1 MGNEFE
7 EVINQMGNLVSSLEA
22 FSEKESKG
30 IQEDSLRK
38 EFVKQQKA
46 SNKLAFDLGKLKS
59 SFEEKVSSF
68 AVEGEGEST
77 EINSAARFASV
88 NKVLGIYK
96 DINGDRV

>member
-7 EVINQMGNLVSSLEA
+7 EVINQMGNLVSSLES
-22 FSEKESKG
+22 FSEKDSKS

-38 EFVKQQKA
+38 EFVRQQKA

-68 AVEGEGEST
+68 AVADDEETT
-77 EINSAARFASV
+77 EINSAARFASIS
-88 NKVLGIYK
+88 KVLGMYK
-96 DINGDRV
+96 DLSGKQI